1 MEKLLYAL
9 QTEAKHLT
17 AYRCSDSNETPN
29 KHVNRTL
36 RRAQANIEFGVD
48 INCCCFSICV
58 FVFAFTYVKCKQTH
72 NKLICGP
79 LQCICAIVQFVGCT
93 ISN

>member
-48 INCCCFSICV
+48 INCCCFSI
-58 FVFAFTYVKCKQTH
+58 YVCLCLH
-72 NKLICGP
+72 LHMSSANKRI
-79 LQCICAIVQFVGCT
+79 T
-93 ISN
+93 N